1 MCLTHEEQRLID
13 EFRKLPASGRDE
25 LLTYAVSLMR
35 RAGAEAET
43 ASNQCRISEPEQRP
57 ETEKSPLITE

>member
-13 EFRKLPASGRDE
+13 EFRKLPASCRDE
-25 LLTYAVSLMR
+25 LLTYAASLMR
-35 RAGAEAET
+35 RAGAEAGT

-57 ETEKSPLITE
+57 EAEKSPLITE